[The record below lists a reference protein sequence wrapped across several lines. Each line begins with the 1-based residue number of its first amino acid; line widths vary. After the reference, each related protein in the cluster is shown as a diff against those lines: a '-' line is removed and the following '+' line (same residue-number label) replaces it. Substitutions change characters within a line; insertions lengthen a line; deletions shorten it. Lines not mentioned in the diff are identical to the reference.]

1 MILTKQSNKETFRNE
16 IVIYQKNNKS
26 KQSVGEIGQLYY
38 IFKGNFT
45 LKNLLWNT
53 YHKYVKLPLQF
64 PFYLS
69 GFLDF
74 TTYLKN
80 LNSSV

>member
-26 KQSVGEIGQLYY
+26 KQSVGEIRQLYY

-45 LKNLLWNT
+45 
-53 YHKYVKLPLQF
+53 
-64 PFYLS
+64 
-69 GFLDF
+69 
-74 TTYLKN
+74 
-80 LNSSV
+80 